1 MSKALEE
8 ARKMEEAAIALRKE
22 LEEKEKEN
30 MIQLCTAE
38 RGQRIIG
45 NAGNEYIVLKQIPS
59 EEQTVIISADFMTE
73 NVAFDQDTTNYA
85 ESNLKARI
93 EEILLPVIEA
103 DFGADNIVEHEVD
116 LTTVDMQRDF
126 GTCKCKVRPLTFDEV
141 REFNDLLVKE
151 ELPDWYWTCTPW
163 STEKRGWKC
172 SIAAVSPSGFIDYD
186 GCNSNRGVRP
196 FCILKSNIF
205 VSKGE

>member
-1 MSKALEE
+1 MSKELEQ
-8 ARKMEEAAIALRKE
+8 ARELVRM

-45 NAGNEYIVLKQIPS
+45 NAGREYIVLKQMQS
-59 EEQTVIISADFMTE
+59 QGQTMIISADFMAE
-73 NVAFDQDTTNYA
+73 NIKYDQESTNYT
-85 ESNLKARI
+85 ESDLKAMI
-93 EEILLPVIEA
+93 ETDILPIVVA
-103 DFGADNIVEHEVD
+103 DFGTDNIIDHEVD
-116 LTTVDMQRDF
+116 LTTVDMQGDF
-126 GTCKCKVRPLTFDEV
+126 GTCKCKIRPLTFDEA

-163 STEKRGWKC
+163 STEKRGWKY
-172 SIAAVSPSGFIDYD
+172 SIAVVSPSGGFD
-186 GCNSNRGVRP
+186 GSNRDRSLGVRP